1 MAGFREQLREQ
12 RWDDHRYYHHNIV
25 NRALHFFSACTFIL
39 CYALVWNYPWL
50 AALLAW
56 GFAMTSRQA
65 GHFFFEPKGYDHVNE
80 ATHDHKEE
88 IKVGYNLKRK
98 YIMMGAWAFSPI
110 PLLLDP
116 SLFGFFQPYT
126 NLTGFLQS
134 LGMVWLNIGI
144 AALLIRMVQLFF
156 IRDVETGLVWATKI
170 ITDPFHDFRL
180 YAGAPVKLVQSAAAW
195 RPSRG

>member
-1 MAGFREQLREQ
+1 MASFLEQLREQ
-12 RWDDHRYYHHNIV
+12 RWDDHRYYHHNLV
-25 NRALHFFSACTFIL
+25 NRSLHFFSACTFVV
-39 CYALVWNYPWL
+39 CYALVWQHPWL

-56 GFAMTSRQA
+56 GLAMTSRQA

-80 ATHDHKEE
+80 ATHDHKEA

-98 YIMMGAWAFSPI
+98 YVMMTVWALSFV

-116 SLFGFFQPYT
+116 TLFGLLAPYT
-126 NLTGFLQS
+126 TVTGFLQS
-134 LGMVWLNIGI
+134 LGMVWLSVGLG
-144 AALLIRMVQLFF
+144 ALVFRTVQLFF

-170 ITDPFHDFRL
+170 ITDPFHDMKL
-180 YAGAPVKLVQSAAAW
+180 YAGAPFQLAKNAAAW

>member
-1 MAGFREQLREQ
+1 MSNFREQLKEQ
-12 RWDDHRYYHHNIV
+12 RWDDHRYYHHNII
-25 NRALHFFSACTFIL
+25 NRSLHFFSACTFIV
-39 CYALVWNYPWL
+39 CYALVWQYPWL

-65 GHFFFEPKGYDHVNE
+65 GHFFFEPKGYDHVND
-80 ATHDHKEE
+80 ASHAHKEA

-98 YIMMGAWAFSPI
+98 YVMMAVWGFSFV

-116 SLFGFFQPYT
+116 TLMGLFRPYT

-134 LGMVWLNIGI
+134 LGMVWLAVGVG
-144 AALLIRMVQLFF
+144 ALVFRTLQLFVV
-156 IRDVETGLVWATKI
+156 RDVATGLVWATKI
-170 ITDPFHDFRL
+170 ITDPFHDFKL
-180 YAGAPVKLVQSAAAW
+180 YAHAPVQLARSAAIW